1 MSAHALSHYKALSR
15 RAIVNTIRQPA
26 SIAPAIIFPLFFM
39 ALSSA
44 AFQRSINLPGFPE
57 VDSFLQFLVS
67 TTIIQGC
74 LFGAV
79 AAGSDM
85 ATDIEGGF
93 FDRLIASPVT
103 RRSILVARVAGS
115 ALLGF
120 VQAWLFFG
128 VATVFGMRSEGG
140 LVSMF
145 MVSLV
150 ASLLAAAI
158 GSFSVAFAL
167 KTGSA
172 EAVQGSF
179 PLMFAAL
186 FLSSAFFPRELMNGW
201 FKGAATAN
209 PLSHLIEGLRTQ
221 VIQGIQLRPYLISV
235 TIAALTFVVAITAA
249 NLALRGRLAQRD

>member
-1 MSAHALSHYKALSR
+1 MTSIALAHYQALSR

-44 AFQRSINLPGFPE
+44 AFQRSIDLPGFPE

-67 TTIIQGC
+67 TTIIQGS

-103 RRSILVARVAGS
+103 RRSILVGRVAGS

-120 VQAWLFFG
+120 TQAWIFFG
-128 VATVFGMRSEGG
+128 VASIFGMRSEGG
-140 LVSMF
+140 ITSFVMISI
-145 MVSLV
+145 V
-150 ASLLAAAI
+150 AALLAAAI

-179 PLMFAAL
+179 PLMFAAM
-186 FLSSAFFPRELMNGW
+186 FLSSAFFPRDLMSGW
-201 FKGAATAN
+201 FQTAATVN

-221 VIQGIQLRPYLISV
+221 VIEGLDATAYLTSVGIAGVLFV
-235 TIAALTFVVAITAA
+235 TAITVAT
-249 NLALRGRLAQRD
+249 LALRGRLAQRG

>member
-1 MSAHALSHYKALSR
+1 MHALSHYTALSR
-15 RAIVNTIRQPA
+15 RAIVNTMRQPA
-26 SIAPAIIFPLFFM
+26 SIAPAMIFPLFFL
-39 ALSSA
+39 ALSSS
-44 AFQRSINLPGFPE
+44 AFQRAISLPGFPE

-103 RRSILVARVAGS
+103 RRSILVGRVAGS

-120 VQAWLFFG
+120 TQAWVFFA
-128 VATVFGMRSEGG
+128 VASIFGMRSEGG
-140 LVSMF
+140 FLSMV
-145 MVSLV
+145 MVAVV
-150 ASLLAAAI
+150 AALFAAAI
-158 GSFSVAFAL
+158 GSFNVGFAL

-179 PLMFAAL
+179 PLLFSAL
-186 FLSSAFFPRELMNGW
+186 FFSSAFFPRNLMGGW
-201 FKGAATAN
+201 FQDAATIN

-221 VIQGIQLRPYLISV
+221 IIDGVQMGPYLTSLA
-235 TIAALTFVVAITAA
+235 IAGTTFAIAITVAT
-249 NLALRGRLAQRD
+249 LALRGRLAQRD

>member
-1 MSAHALSHYKALSR
+1 MSSYALSHYRALSR
-15 RAIVNTIRQPA
+15 RAIVNTARQPA

-44 AFQRSINLPGFPE
+44 AFQRSIDLPGFPE

-103 RRSILVARVAGS
+103 RRSILVGRVAGS

-120 VQAWLFFG
+120 SQAWIFFG
-128 VATVFGMRSEGG
+128 VASVFGLRSEGG
-140 LVSMF
+140 IVSML
-145 MVSLV
+145 MISLV
-150 ASLLAAAI
+150 ASLFAAAI
-158 GSFSVAFAL
+158 GSLNVAFAL
-167 KTGSA
+167 KTGST

-179 PLMFAAL
+179 PLLFAAM
-186 FLSSAFFPRELMNGW
+186 FLSSAFFPRDLMSGW
-201 FKGAATAN
+201 FKTAATVN

-221 VIQGIQLRPYLISV
+221 VIEGIDAGPYLVSLAIAGILFVIAVSV
-235 TIAALTFVVAITAA
+235 AT
-249 NLALRGRLAQRD
+249 LALRGRLAQRD

>member
-1 MSAHALSHYKALSR
+1 MTSYALSHYKALSR

-26 SIAPAIIFPLFFM
+26 SIAPAMIFPLFFM

-44 AFQRSINLPGFPE
+44 AFERSIGLPGFPE

-93 FDRLIASPVT
+93 FDRLVASPVT
-103 RRSILVARVAGS
+103 RRSILVGRVAGS

-120 VQAWLFFG
+120 VQAWVFLG
-128 VATVFGMRSEGG
+128 VASIFGMRSEGG
-140 LVSMF
+140 IVSMV

-186 FLSSAFFPRELMNGW
+186 FLSSAFFPRDLMSGW
-201 FKGAATAN
+201 FKSAAGAN

-221 VIQGIQLRPYLISV
+221 VIEGVQLGPYMTS
-235 TIAALTFVVAITAA
+235 VAIAGVLFVIA
-249 NLALRGRLAQRD
+249 VSVASLALRGRLAQRA